1 MKPRQRT
8 TWQVCKQKETF
19 FSSMY
24 LVISIYTFFLIDVDA
39 IDVNMGCPKGFSLKG
54 GMGAALL
61 TQPEK
66 VKAILTALVNAVD
79 ISVTCKIR
87 ILPKLEDTLKL
98 IEVTSIVTTNAFQCL
113 VNCLFGRKITQTAY

>member
-1 MKPRQRT
+1 M
-8 TWQVCKQKETF
+8 
-19 FSSMY
+19 
-24 LVISIYTFFLIDVDA
+24 VIPIYTFFLIDVDA

-66 VKAILTALVNAVD
+66 VKDILTALVNAVD

-98 IEVTSIVTTNAFQCL
+98 IEVMSNALKYRNVYKIVRYKYTVCSEE
-113 VNCLFGRKITQTAY
+113 K